1 MTIVFIILRRLLYIM
16 RSRGPKGN
24 PRAFVIGFGEVLEES
39 IRTPTLNAAKGGC
52 VRSDVRTMSRY
63 LDELPEERGSAVA
76 VVRKVI
82 LKNLPEGYEKAM
94 NWGGWSE

>member
-1 MTIVFIILRRLLYIM
+1 M
-16 RSRGPKGN
+16 
-24 PRAFVIGFGEVLEES
+24 
-39 IRTPTLNAAKGGC
+39 
-52 VRSDVRTMSRY
+52 RSDVRTMSRY